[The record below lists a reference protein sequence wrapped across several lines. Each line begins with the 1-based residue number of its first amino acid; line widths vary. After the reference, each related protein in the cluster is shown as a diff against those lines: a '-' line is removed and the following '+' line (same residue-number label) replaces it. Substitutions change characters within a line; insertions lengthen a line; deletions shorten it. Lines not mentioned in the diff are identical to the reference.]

1 MDMIPLKVSA
11 RDNAF
16 KAKVLRKSN
25 QVPCVVYG
33 NEVKNMSLQC
43 GYNDLFR
50 VYLKAGESTLVDL
63 DFGGKNVPVLFHA
76 VQFDPIS
83 DRITHVDFY
92 AVDMKKEIEAS
103 VPVHFEGEAFAV
115 KDLGAILVT
124 PQDHVTVK
132 CLPAHLPHF
141 LSVSLEPLKAF
152 HDSLTVADIIV
163 PENVVI
169 LLDTGVVIATVQEP
183 RKEEVVEV
191 APVEGA
197 VEAVEGEG
205 GEAKEGEEGGEEG
218 EEKKSAS

>member
-103 VPVHFEGEAFAV
+103 VPVH
-115 KDLGAILVT
+115 
-124 PQDHVTVK
+124 
-132 CLPAHLPHF
+132 
-141 LSVSLEPLKAF
+141 
-152 HDSLTVADIIV
+152 
-163 PENVVI
+163 
-169 LLDTGVVIATVQEP
+169 
-183 RKEEVVEV
+183 
-191 APVEGA
+191 
-197 VEAVEGEG
+197 
-205 GEAKEGEEGGEEG
+205 
-218 EEKKSAS
+218 